1 MWAWAYWHLWV
12 KIVGHAASPSRNEG
26 TLWSTRLGL
35 GLFPILTAKWR
46 SSCMRRDGSEIATIP
61 HWILSILLVEARPY
75 LILFEEVPRDTQGH
89 FMPEGEYKLL
99 MPRNAATRGSG
110 HGTLEPRTCPSP
122 YLAAATGWTC
132 CVQPSPEESSCESL
146 PHLLAWS
153 WSGLMSS
160 R

>member
-1 MWAWAYWHLWV
+1 MWAWGYWHLWV

-26 TLWSTRLGL
+26 TLKSTRLEL
-35 GLFPILTAKWR
+35 GLFQRLTAKWR
-46 SSCMRRDGSEIATIP
+46 SSCMRLDGSERATIP

-75 LILFEEVPRDTQGH
+75 LILFWVARDTRGH
-89 FMPEGEYKLL
+89 FMPEGGYKWLR
-99 MPRNAATRGSG
+99 PRNAATRGSG
-110 HGTLEPRTCPSP
+110 HGTRELGTCPSP

-132 CVQPSPEESSCESL
+132 CVQPSPIEFSCESL

-153 WSGLMSS
+153 WSGLMSF